1 MDRTAI
7 LLGKAGAH
15 HSRATLLILL
25 FSALA
30 NAQTT
35 GEVSGRILDA
45 SQSVIPKV
53 NVAVTNTGTG
63 SERRLSTADTGEFTV
78 TFLPPGIY
86 EVSASAAGFKTA
98 RTEPFTVG
106 AGQRVQVSLNL
117 SVADVAETVTVSGSV
132 TPVNTEDGKIRHVI
146 EQKQAQNLAL
156 NGRVLTH
163 MLALVPGVAVVGDL
177 NALDITGSLGNYS
190 VNGSRTVFNTAS
202 IDGGYNQDSG
212 AVVGQSNLI
221 SPDFVQ
227 EVSIVTSGYSAEY
240 GRHSGVNINF
250 ATRSGTKEFHGT
262 AYEFFRNNA
271 LDARSFFVPGVQ
283 KLRFNNFG
291 WTVGGPVTIPGVF
304 NRGRNKLF
312 FFAGQ
317 EYRRRVRDTITF
329 ATTPTSA
336 ERAGIINSR
345 DPLVYPANFP
355 IADLRGQRI
364 ADPSRATPQN
374 PGGLN
379 IIPRQYITQNARAIN
394 GIWETMIQQSVRY
407 VDEPS
412 PNNTVFQLPVPDNR
426 REDFIKADVEINER
440 QRVAYT
446 WMYGPGYGPNP
457 FVFGPYPTKGFV
469 RRNLNTSHR
478 LALTSILSPQMVNK
492 VMAQVNHTDLRWPPL
507 GDFDRAQRYGL
518 APKELFGNDIQE
530 LGIPTINI
538 QGFSTISGAAGP
550 WQAPTADFSVMNDFN
565 YVRGRH
571 NFKAGILFFR
581 NRKNEAVL
589 ETSRFL
595 MAQVDFVTQGNTNTS
610 GNALADLLLGNF
622 RSWREAEAT
631 SIVGVRVSHYEWYV
645 TDNWKLARNFNLD
658 LGLRTTHAVPN
669 YAAANNI
676 STFDPAFYRADASEQ
691 VIPSGPGAGSLR
703 PGVGV
708 RFNGMVIPGDG
719 FLQNFDRR
727 FPAANTPEVK
737 ALFRGL
743 PQNIYGNYS
752 VVVPRLG
759 FAWDALGN
767 GRLAV
772 RGGAGMFTDMQP
784 TGFFREHGSNPPF
797 GNVVEV
803 IDGPFDDPSRG
814 SVGSRFP
821 VTVLGT
827 RRNLQPPVTYKANL
841 GFQLRTPLDAVLD
854 INYVTSQGRRLLR
867 RVDINTVHPS
877 TQLANRTVSLNALR
891 PYQGYAS
898 ILMYESSAASNYH
911 GLQTGWSRRFS
922 RGVSFSLSYTY
933 SKALDD
939 ASALAEGVED
949 PTNYRNERS
958 HSLFDRRHVATISYI
973 WEMPFWRSG
982 SVPLYQRLLGGWTLS
997 GISQFQTGAYLTPL
1011 IQTPTG
1017 VRRPD
1022 RIGDLTYLEPRQL
1035 QTLTGGDGLPRTG
1048 NFWFNPG
1055 PGGAFVAPPSDRF
1068 GNSAP
1073 RIVRGPGR
1081 NNWNLALIKTF
1092 PVYRERVRMN
1102 FRAEAFNIWN
1112 HAQFNNPNLV
1122 ASDRNFGTIT
1132 SAVDGRNLQL
1142 GLKLEF

>member
-1 MDRTAI
+1 MR
-7 LLGKAGAH
+7 L
-15 HSRATLLILL
+15 
-25 FSALA
+25 SALA
-30 NAQTT
+30 ITLSLASAALGQTTT
-35 GEVSGRILDA
+35 GEVTGRILDG
-45 SQSVIPKV
+45 SQSAVPNASVIIT
-53 NVAVTNTGTG
+53 ALGSGT
-63 SERRLSTADTGEFTV
+63 ERKASAAENGAFTV
-78 TFLPPGIY
+78 TFLPPGTY
-86 EVSASAAGFKTA
+86 ELSASAAGFRSAK
-98 RTEPFTVG
+98 TEPFAVG
-106 AGQRVQVSLNL
+106 AGQRVQVALTL
-117 SVADVAETVTVSGSV
+117 MPADVTETVTVTGSV
-132 TPVNTEDGKIRHVI
+132 QPVNTEDGKIRHVI
-146 EQKQAQNLAL
+146 EQKQALNLAL

-190 VNGSRTVFNTAS
+190 VNGSRTVFNTAT

-250 ATRSGTKEFHGT
+250 ATRSGTRDLHGT
-262 AYEFFRNNA
+262 AYEFVRNNA

-291 WTVGGPVTIPGVF
+291 WTVGGPVYIPGVF
-304 NRGRNKLF
+304 NKNRTRFF

-317 EYRRRVRDTITF
+317 EFRRRVRDTITF

-336 ERAGIINSR
+336 ERSGMVNSTTQ
-345 DPLVYPANFP
+345 LVYPPNFP
-355 IADLRGQRI
+355 VASLRGQPVS
-364 ADPSRATPQN
+364 DPSRGTPQN
-374 PGGLN
+374 PNGLN
-379 IIPRQYITQNARAIN
+379 IIPRQYITQNAQSIVR
-394 GIWETMIQQSVRY
+394 IWDEMIKQSVRY
-407 VDEPS
+407 VDRPE
-412 PNNTVFQLPVPDNR
+412 PNNTTFQIPVPDNR
-426 REDFIKADVEINER
+426 REDFIKADAELSER
-440 QRVAYT
+440 QRLAYT

-478 LALTSILSPQMVNK
+478 LSWTSIVRPSMVNK

-530 LGIPTINI
+530 IGIPTITI
-538 QGFSTISGAAGP
+538 QGFSAISGAAGP
-550 WQAPTADFSVMNDFN
+550 WQAPTADLSVMDDFN

-571 NFKAGILFFR
+571 NFKAGLLFFR

-595 MAQVDFVTQGNTNTS
+595 MSQVDFSPQGNVNTS

-631 SIVGVRVSHYEWYV
+631 SIVGVRVSHFEWYL
-645 TDNWKLARNFNLD
+645 TDNWRARPNLSFD
-658 LGLRTTHAVPN
+658 LGIRATHATPN
-669 YAAANNI
+669 YSAANNI
-676 STFDPAFYRADASEQ
+676 STFDPSFFRADQAEQ
-691 VIPSGPGAGSLR
+691 VIPSGVGAGSLR

-708 RFNGMVIPGDG
+708 RFNGMVIPGAG
-719 FLQNFDRR
+719 FEQGFERR

-737 ALFRGL
+737 NLFRGV
-743 PQNIYGNYS
+743 NRGIYGNYT
-752 VVVPRLG
+752 VLVPRLG
-759 FAWDALGN
+759 FAWDAAGR
-767 GRLAV
+767 GRLSV
-772 RGGAGMFTDMQP
+772 RGGVGMFTDMQP

-814 SVGSRFP
+814 SAGSRFP
-821 VTVLGT
+821 LTVLGT
-827 RRNLQPPVTYKANL
+827 RRNLQAPITYKANL
-841 GFQLRTPLDAVLD
+841 GFQARTPGNAVLD
-854 INYVTSQGRRLLR
+854 VNYVTSQGRHLLR

-877 TQLANRTVSLNALR
+877 VQVANRGVNLNALR
-891 PYQGYAS
+891 PYPGYAS

-922 RGVSFSLSYTY
+922 QGVSFSASYTF

-939 ASALAEGVED
+939 ASQLSEGVED
-949 PTNYRNERS
+949 PGNYRNERS
-958 HSLFDRRHVATISYI
+958 HSLFDRRHVATVSYI
-973 WEMPFWRSG
+973 WEMPFWRKPG
-982 SVPLYQRLLGGWTLS
+982 TPFYQKLLGGWTLS
-997 GISQFQTGAYLTPL
+997 GINQFQSGAYLTPL
-1011 IQTPTG
+1011 IQTATG

-1022 RIGDLTYLEPRQL
+1022 RIGNLRYLDPREIR
-1035 QTLTGGDGLPRTG
+1035 TLTGGDGLPRTS
-1048 NFWFNPG
+1048 NFWFDPG
-1055 PGGAFVAPPSDRF
+1055 PGGAFVAPQQDRF

-1081 NNWNLALIKTF
+1081 NNWNVALIKSF
-1092 PVYRERVRMN
+1092 PVHAERVRLN

-1112 HAQFNNPNLV
+1112 HAQFNNPNMV

-1132 SAVDGRNLQL
+1132 SAADGRNLQL

>member
-1 MDRTAI
+1 MP
-7 LLGKAGAH
+7 LLV
-15 HSRATLLILL
+15 LLAVAPGLM
-25 FSALA
+25 
-30 NAQTT
+30 AQTTT
-35 GEVSGRILDA
+35 GEVTGRVLDS
-45 SQSVIPKV
+45 SQSVIPSV
-53 NVAVTNTGTG
+53 VVTITDAGTG
-63 SERRLSTADTGEFTV
+63 GERRTTVTEAGAFTI
-78 TFLPPGIY
+78 TFLPPGTY
-86 EVSASAAGFKTA
+86 ALSAGAPGFKTA
-98 RTEPFTVG
+98 QTEPFSVG
-106 AGQRVQVSLNL
+106 AGQRVQISLQMT
-117 SVADVAETVTVSGSV
+117 VADVTETVTVEGAV
-132 TPVNTEDGKIRHVI
+132 LPVNTEDGKIRHVI

-177 NALDITGSLGNYS
+177 NAFDITGSLGNFA

-202 IDGGYNQDSG
+202 VDGGYNQDSG

-250 ATRSGTKEFHGT
+250 ATRSGTKDLHGT
-262 AYEFFRNNA
+262 VYEFFRNNA

-291 WTVGGPVTIPGVF
+291 WTLGGPVHIPGVF
-304 NRGRNKLF
+304 NRGKNRLF

-336 ERAGIINSR
+336 ERSGVINSR
-345 DPLVYPANFP
+345 DRLVYPASFP
-355 IADLRGQRI
+355 VASLRGQQI
-364 ADPSRATPQN
+364 SDPSRGTPGN
-374 PGGLN
+374 PNGLN
-379 IIPRQYITQNARAIN
+379 IIPRQYITANAMAIN
-394 GIWETMIQQSVRY
+394 KIWDTMIERATRY
-407 VDEPS
+407 VDEPT

-426 REDFIKADVEINER
+426 REDFVKVDFEVNER
-440 QRVAYT
+440 QRLAYT
-446 WMYGPGYGPNP
+446 WMHGPGDGPNP

-469 RRNLNTSHR
+469 RRNVNSTHR
-478 LALTSILSPQMVNK
+478 LAWTSVISPAKVNK
-492 VMAQVNHTDLRWPPL
+492 LMAQVNHTDLRWPPL
-507 GDFDRAQRYGL
+507 GDYDRAQRYGL
-518 APKELFGNDIQE
+518 APKELYGNDIQE

-550 WQAPTADFSVMNDFN
+550 WQAPTADFSVTDDFN

-581 NRKNEAVL
+581 NRKNESVL

-595 MAQVDFVTQGNTNTS
+595 MAQVDFSPQGNTNTT
-610 GNALADLLLGNF
+610 GNALADMLLGNF
-622 RSWREAEAT
+622 RAWREAEAT
-631 SIVGVRVSHYEWYV
+631 SIVGVRMSHFEWYL
-645 TDNWKLARNFNLD
+645 TDNWKVSRNFSVD
-658 LGLRTTHAVPN
+658 LGLRTTHAIPN

-676 STFDPAFYRADASEQ
+676 ATFDPAYYDPQQAEL
-691 VIPSGPGAGSLR
+691 VIPTGSGAGSLR
-703 PGVGV
+703 PGVGT
-708 RFNGMVIPGDG
+708 RFNGMVIPGTG
-719 FLQNFDRR
+719 FEQGFEQR
-727 FPAANTPEVK
+727 FPAAGTPEVRN
-737 ALFRGL
+737 LFRGV
-743 PQNIYGNYS
+743 PRSIYGNYS
-752 VVVPRLG
+752 VVVPRVG
-759 FAWDALGN
+759 FAWDVLGG
-767 GRLAV
+767 GRLSI

-784 TGFFREHGSNPPF
+784 TGFFREHGSNAPF

-803 IDGPFDDPSRG
+803 IDGPFDDPARG
-814 SVGSRFP
+814 SAGSRFP

-827 RRNLQPPVTYKANL
+827 RRNLEPPATYKANL

-854 INYVTSQGRRLLR
+854 VNYVTSQGRRLLR
-867 RVDINTVHPS
+867 RVDINTVHPAV
-877 TQLANRTVSLNALR
+877 QLANRGVSLNALR

-911 GLQTGWSRRFS
+911 GLQTLWSRRFS
-922 RGVSFSLSYTY
+922 KGVSFSVSYTF

-939 ASALAEGVED
+939 ASQLSEGVED
-949 PTNYRNERS
+949 PANYRNERS
-958 HSLFDRRHVATISYI
+958 HSLFDRRHVAAISMI
-973 WEMPFWRSG
+973 WELPFWRRPAG
-982 SVPLYQRLLGGWTLS
+982 PVYQRLLGGWTLS
-997 GISQFQTGAYLTPL
+997 TITQFQSGAYLTPT

-1022 RIGDLTYLEPRQL
+1022 RIGDLQYLDPREVR
-1035 QTLTGGDGLPRTG
+1035 TLTGGDGLPRAG
-1048 NFWFNPG
+1048 NFWFDPG
-1055 PGGAFVAPPSDRF
+1055 PGGAFVAPPADRF

-1081 NNWNLALIKTF
+1081 NNWNAALIKTF
-1092 PVYRERVRMN
+1092 PVWGDRVRMN
-1102 FRAEAFNIWN
+1102 FRAEAFNLFN
-1112 HAQFNNPNLV
+1112 HAQFNNPNMV